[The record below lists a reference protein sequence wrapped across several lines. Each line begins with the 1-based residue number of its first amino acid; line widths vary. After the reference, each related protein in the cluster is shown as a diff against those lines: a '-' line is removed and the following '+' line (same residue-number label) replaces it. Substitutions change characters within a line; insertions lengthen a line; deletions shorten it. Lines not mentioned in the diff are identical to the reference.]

1 MSKKKKKK
9 SKSEKYVPLYTE
21 RDFNIDEKKF
31 NNDIQEGKVDWST
44 FKRLMINDLCIN
56 TNIIDTGYMGDIRIE
71 DVFRALRF
79 PQNNWVTLLKAS
91 DILMRISPHYYRLNN
106 LYSNMALFCWWLD
119 LYDVKQNV
127 NVVTLKKSYATLAA
141 KLESMNLKHEFS
153 KIFKTLPYQDIF
165 CGLVVENENDF
176 FIQKIDY
183 RICKLYQIQD
193 GLYNFAINLSRIK
206 PQNLDAYPDY
216 VKQAYIDFTDNKI
229 PVWYLPSAD
238 NQICIKMNSQWT
250 YPYPMLISLIRDIFD
265 LDTYKKLKLQSA
277 RTDNYK
283 AIMMKVPIDENHVD
297 KPLLTPKVL
306 IPFAEMNRE
315 NMTDDIGIIHTL
327 GSGEAISFKDSN
339 NTRNNVSDAVDELY
353 NSSGDTKELFNGS
366 SSATAVTLSVEN
378 DSGFVYGVYRQLE
391 RWVNR
396 YIKLRNYNKKPFKF
410 SFYLL
415 DITIF
420 NRDTVNKRYKEAI
433 SLGATVIDKWLASMD
448 MTPSRMLGSYYVHNE
463 IFDFKNNFVPLSSS
477 WNSSES
483 DSENK
488 TGRPTNESKGEAL
501 TETGEQT
508 ADADANSD
516 R

>member
-1 MSKKKKKK
+1 MSKKKSRK

-21 RDFNIDEKKF
+21 NDFTKDENKF
-31 NNDIQEGKVDWST
+31 NNDIQSGKVDWST

-56 TNIIDTGYMGDIRIE
+56 TNIIDTGYIGDIKIE
-71 DVFRALRF
+71 EVFCALRF
-79 PQNNWVTLLKAS
+79 PQHHWVTLLRAS
-91 DILMRISPHYYRLNN
+91 EILMRISPHYYRLNN
-106 LYSNMALFCWWLD
+106 LYSNMALFCWWID
-119 LYDVKQNV
+119 LYDIKQNV
-127 NVVTLKKSYATLAA
+127 NVATLKKSYSTLAT
-141 KLESMNLKHEFS
+141 KLEVMNLKYEFS
-153 KIFKTLPYQDIF
+153 KILKSLPYQDIF
-165 CGLVVENENDF
+165 CGLVVEDEDNF

-193 GLYNFAINLSRIK
+193 GLYNFAINLSQIK
-206 PQNLDAYPDY
+206 PQNLDAYPNY
-216 VKQAYIDFTDNKI
+216 VKQAYLDYTDGKI

-238 NQICIKMNSQWT
+238 NQICIKMNSQWI

-283 AIMMKVPIDENHVD
+283 AIMTKVPIDENHVD
-297 KPLLTPKVL
+297 KPLLTPEVL

-327 GSGEAISFKDSN
+327 GSSEAISFKDSN
-339 NTRNNVSDAVDELY
+339 NTRNNVSDAVNELY

-391 RWVNR
+391 RWINR
-396 YIKLRNYNKKPFKF
+396 YIKLRGYNKKSFKF

-420 NRDTVNKRYKEAI
+420 NRDVVNKRYKEAI

-448 MTPSRMLGSYYVHNE
+448 MTPARMLGSYYVHNE

-483 DSENK
+483 DSEKK